1 MDNSFLSY
9 SLYTSDVTSVFKQL
23 QFASFEDQL
32 LMDSSF
38 CGKLGFLSLALDL
51 RFDIPLQSAKYE
63 LPRSLFIFNKL
74 FSIKPKLSKT
84 PRASYCLSAD
94 LPHRQLVLMLGIF
107 FQLKRFGRSK
117 FLHFFNENDSVV
129 FVLEE
134 PLTFFPLVHPGFDY
148 HDWRYPFTFRVRFT
162 GVSAKPFTFSLS
174 NLIYNMFYFKK

>member
-1 MDNSFLSY
+1 MDGSFSAY
-9 SLYTSDVTSVFKQL
+9 SLYTSDVTSVFKQF
-23 QFASFEDQL
+23 QFTSFEDQL
-32 LMDSSF
+32 LTSSSF
-38 CGKLGFLSLALDL
+38 SGKLGFLSLSLDF
-51 RFDIPLQSAKYE
+51 RFDIPPESAKYE
-63 LPRSLFIFNKL
+63 LPRSLFIFSKL

-84 PRASYCLSAD
+84 SRASYCLFAD
-94 LPHRQLVLMLGIF
+94 LPPRQLTFMLGIF

-148 HDWRYPFTFRVRFT
+148 HDWRYPFIFRVRFA
-162 GVSAKPFTFSLS
+162 GVKHKPFTFSLS